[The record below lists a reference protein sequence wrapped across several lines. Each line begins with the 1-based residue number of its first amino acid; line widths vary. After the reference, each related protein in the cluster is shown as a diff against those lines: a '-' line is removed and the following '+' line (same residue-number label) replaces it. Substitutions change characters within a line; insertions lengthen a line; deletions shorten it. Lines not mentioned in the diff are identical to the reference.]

1 MNLCCDSQVHKFAC
15 SRSMKING
23 RTQTYTVKFP
33 NGCKVDVT
41 SLSQLKEEL
50 MTSGATKT
58 LSKTLSLSLQTTMC
72 NLITASQKTWNVS
85 LERK

>member
-1 MNLCCDSQVHKFAC
+1 MLRFASSRVRLQSQHENKWSYADLD
-15 SRSMKING
+15 
-23 RTQTYTVKFP
+23 VKFP
-33 NGCKVDVT
+33 HGCKVDVT

-50 MTSGATKT
+50 MTSEATKT
-58 LSKTLSLSLQTTMC
+58 LSKTLSLSLQTTLC